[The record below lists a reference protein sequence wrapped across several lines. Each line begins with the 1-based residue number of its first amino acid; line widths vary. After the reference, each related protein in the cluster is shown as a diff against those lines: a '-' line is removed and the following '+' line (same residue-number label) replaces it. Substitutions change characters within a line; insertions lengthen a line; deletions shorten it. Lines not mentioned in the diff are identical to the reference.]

1 MTIILVSKETFR
13 PHQSEVIMRRSKA
26 QTYFSQFSVLLLT
39 VTSLA
44 LATLTPSLST
54 ARTFKNAY
62 ISFEM
67 LDTWKCQLEQT
78 EWVCRSDDPQ
88 EAKEAV
94 IILTAKEK
102 GPTDSF
108 PLYENHMNSS
118 ITTTSKSGST
128 LTSAVVYKAQTQRYN
143 DQPWLDGLHR
153 DSEVQNYFTR
163 YLATIKDQIAILV
176 TFSAHNKYYAKH
188 SGNFTNTIKSLR
200 VIASKDLLSRPDLG
214 PLRGSGETLGAGIGQ
229 AMPADLLSAE
239 DGGPQQTKKG
249 LLQNEKL
256 LGFGLLILAILLYIG
271 YRIYKKGN
279 E

>member
-1 MTIILVSKETFR
+1 MTIILVGKETLR
-13 PHQSEVIMRRSKA
+13 PHQSEVIMRRPKVYAFSFSAILAAFVFTTLINPSA
-26 QTYFSQFSVLLLT
+26 Q
-39 VTSLA
+39 
-44 LATLTPSLST
+44 

-67 LDTWKCQLEQT
+67 LDTWKCNLEQT

-118 ITTTSKSGST
+118 ISTTSKSGVS
-128 LTSAVVYKAQTQRYN
+128 LTSTVIYKAQQQRYN

-188 SGNFTNTIKSLR
+188 SGHFTNTIKSLR

-214 PLRGSGETLGAGIGQ
+214 PLRGSGENLGAGIGQ
-229 AMPADLLSAE
+229 AMPADLLAADDNGAPSN
-239 DGGPQQTKKG
+239 KKSIFK
-249 LLQNEKL
+249 NEKV
-256 LGFGLLILAILLYIG
+256 LGIGLLILAILLYIG
-271 YRIYKKGN
+271 YRIYKKSQ
-279 E
+279 